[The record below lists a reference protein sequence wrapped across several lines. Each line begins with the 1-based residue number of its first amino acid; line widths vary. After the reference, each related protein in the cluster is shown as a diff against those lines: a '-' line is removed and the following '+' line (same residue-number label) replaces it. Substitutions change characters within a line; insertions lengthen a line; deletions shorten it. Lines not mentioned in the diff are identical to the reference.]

1 MTQTNLLRSEDI
13 FDCGQRLPL
22 EALSSSLPAIL
33 FVDIEGQVGGCARP
47 SYEALRSENKSL
59 RLRLKIAE
67 DLAEMYC
74 QGWLNA
80 ADDAE
85 GLEEKLHSV
94 EVALTAD
101 LVGEV
106 N

>member
-1 MTQTNLLRSEDI
+1 MTTTNLLRSEDI
-13 FDCGQRLPL
+13 FDCAQRLPL

-33 FVDIEGQVGGCARP
+33 YVDTEGQAGSCQRP
-47 SYEALRSENKSL
+47 TYEALRSENKAL
-59 RLRLKIAE
+59 RLRLQIAE
-67 DLAEMYC
+67 DLAEIYC

-85 GLEEKLHSV
+85 GLEEKLHGV
-94 EVALTAD
+94 EVALNAN
-101 LVGEV
+101 LGEV